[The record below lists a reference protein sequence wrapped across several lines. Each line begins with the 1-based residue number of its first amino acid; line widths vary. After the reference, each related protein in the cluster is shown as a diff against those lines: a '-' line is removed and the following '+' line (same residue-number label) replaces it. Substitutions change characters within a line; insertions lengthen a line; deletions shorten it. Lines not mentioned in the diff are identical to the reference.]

1 MQLPVEKL
9 DRRAYSKK
17 QKKIATSRYSET
29 RNDRRRKMSPP
40 SNHPQLCSHQLESL
54 VFRRAKAA
62 GNVLLINIL
71 FPRKVFLRIGFEIA
85 HLRLFFPPHSF
96 GVGVP

>member
-40 SNHPQLCSHQLESL
+40 SNHPQLCSHQL
-54 VFRRAKAA
+54 
-62 GNVLLINIL
+62 
-71 FPRKVFLRIGFEIA
+71 
-85 HLRLFFPPHSF
+85 
-96 GVGVP
+96 